1 MVRNIICEIK
11 GEGTELM
18 RAERRRRLLCLVVCI
33 WSMALLCACQKKQ
46 ETVQEHTLSESQYG
60 KRLDAYL
67 DYARAHGNA
76 HTGYGSS
83 FAIMLDADDEPILI
97 IRYQK
102 SKEIDYNEESVSEE
116 TPQQYWQ
123 FYGYDRGEVGM
134 IYELSASQDGLI
146 YVTTDGIVAKIE
158 SAKDGEVYQ
167 IKKGEATSL
176 YSYVIDKE
184 QGIAQVNLNQ
194 NDNKTFLQFED
205 EDGIA
210 ATAATYEKEIKT
222 LFRKIYGTTKY
233 YTSQIQKLTLYE
245 LLADQTIAVSPSL
258 YIWEDYKEDMRLYD
272 SSQFQSVIAKMKEEW
287 VHTPETLYQFGA
299 NEAYACVKKEHPDD
313 SWYRLDFDGVL
324 RRDINWLSGMDY
336 VDELNKGSFFDCLYG
351 LSRRYSYNSFVNP
364 FLNQCFADSTDLEW
378 LKKQAGDSDD
388 QQAMKAEM
396 SAEEKNINLMLFGQ
410 WFSSKDRQAQYDA
423 WLKAAGR
430 ESPLV
435 GYWQGDGVG
444 MEVHY
449 YTDVAYGGLYFYLC
463 TNELTV
469 KSLSAGNAETMS
481 LGDGIELSITDD
493 THCTLIV
500 KDYEGKETTFSL
512 TKGEVDQSV
521 IDSYMGN
528 WVQQGNVETVGSIVE
543 LSYDDE
549 YGDIHVNNA
558 IEKNWTH
565 DIHTTVL
572 YNGKDML
579 ICLGTDDKQ
588 VATEE
593 TYKFP
598 QYQEQ
603 VLSLQDNGVLY
614 KYFCEPGTISMAE
627 ELVRV
632 KDGEETWEA
641 AYQAVMNNIED
652 TQCALFYLD
661 DDDIPEIFFLNGARV
676 CTFRD
681 NAVVEYE
688 KDSEAKKLNG
698 TDYLVYVPK
707 QGLYT
712 LHSGS
717 NLYWFELKGD
727 WIQYIN
733 GATEPGFMGDI
744 NELTEE
750 EKAELEKDG
759 KPIIAIESY
768 QDKGYQAKEAKFC
781 STVSEAKSALSEN

>member
-1 MVRNIICEIK
+1 
-11 GEGTELM
+11 M
-18 RAERRRRLLCLVVCI
+18 RAERRRWLLCLVVCI

-76 HTGYGSS
+76 YTGYGSS

-102 SKEIDYNEESVSEE
+102 SKETDSNEESGSEE

-146 YVTTDGIVAKIE
+146 YVTTDGIVAKVE

-313 SWYRLDFDGVL
+313 SWYQLDFYGVL

-449 YTDVAYGGLYFYLC
+449 YTDVAYGGLCFFLC
-463 TNELTV
+463 TNDLTV

-528 WVQQGNVETVGSIVE
+528 WVQQGNVETVGKVNVF
-543 LSYDDE
+543 SYDAE
-549 YGDIHVNNA
+549 YGDIHVNDA
-558 IEKNWTH
+558 ISENWKHETP
-565 DIHTTVL
+565 TTFL
-572 YNGKDML
+572 YNGKDTL
-579 ICLGTDDKQ
+579 VCLGTDDKQ
-588 VATEE
+588 TSKDDE
-593 TYKFP
+593 YFP
-598 QYQEQ
+598 QYQTRILKLTDGMLHTNLVNKDDYWNVEI
-603 VLSLQDNGVLY
+603 G
-614 KYFCEPGTISMAE
+614 F
-627 ELVRV
+627 VRV

-641 AYQAVMNNIED
+641 AYQAFMNNIED

-681 NAVVEYE
+681 NAVVEYVKE
-688 KDSEAKKLNG
+688 TEAKVLNG

-712 LHSGS
+712 LHSGRD
-717 NLYWFELKGD
+717 LYWFSLQNDRIHFDGGGYE
-727 WIQYIN
+727 
-733 GATEPGFMGDI
+733 FMSSYNDPE
-744 NELTEE
+744 NASPEVQ
-750 EKAELEKDG
+750 AELDAVG
-759 KPIIAIESY
+759 KPIAAIETY
-768 QDKGYQAKEAKFC
+768 QDQGYQAKEAKFG
-781 STVSEAKSALSEN
+781 STVSEAKSALADN